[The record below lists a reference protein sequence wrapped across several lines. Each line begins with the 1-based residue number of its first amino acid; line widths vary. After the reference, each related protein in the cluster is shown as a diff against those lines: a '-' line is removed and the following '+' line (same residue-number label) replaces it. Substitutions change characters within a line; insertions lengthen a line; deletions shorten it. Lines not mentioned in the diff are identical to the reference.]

1 MEKMNNYLI
10 IGAVVILLVAG
21 GLFFFR
27 PGNSM
32 TNEME
37 TNEMI
42 DLEDEEVKIAED
54 GEGDESEME
63 EEMNKSNTIVDVAVA
78 DGRFQ
83 TLVTAVQAAD
93 LVETLSGEGPFTVFA
108 PTDDAFDKLPE
119 GTLESLLEDKEELAT
134 VLTYHVVSGK
144 VMANDVVELDSA
156 TTVQGQDLVIDA
168 SDGVMVNDA
177 EVIIADVEA
186 SNGVIHVIDTVLLP
200 D

>member
-1 MEKMNNYLI
+1 
-10 IGAVVILLVAG
+10 
-21 GLFFFR
+21 
-27 PGNSM
+27 
-32 TNEME
+32 
-37 TNEMI
+37 
-42 DLEDEEVKIAED
+42 
-54 GEGDESEME
+54 
-63 EEMNKSNTIVDVAVA
+63 MNKSNTIVDVAVA